1 MQASQLDAYLLERAA
16 DGQDS
21 SQFGERERH
30 GNDSASTRDH
40 MTIMRKESDSPGV
53 RLVLDVSRGE
63 PVESF
68 CLTAMLMGIYM

>member
-1 MQASQLDAYLLERAA
+1 
-16 DGQDS
+16 
-21 SQFGERERH
+21 
-30 GNDSASTRDH
+30 